1 MTRRMLVVGRNPNK
15 PSHLKGLRDAILLR
29 WAVGQLTSTMTHSE
43 ARTGKAQ
50 MSTPEH
56 REPVSH
62 AAIPPTVASP
72 RGAVKVGLVQI
83 NNSFSGQN
91 YLPYSVALL
100 QTYVQQKSADPGRYR
115 FLPPLYKR
123 VRIADAVEALL
134 DADLVGFSTYVW
146 NGRISLEIARRL
158 KAAKPGIVIVFGGP
172 HVPDQPEAFLRAHR
186 QIDIAVHNEGER
198 TFLQLLEMFPG
209 GNWENLPGVSFV
221 KPDGGF
227 VRNPN
232 TERAR
237 DLDEIPSPFLEGAFD
252 EIMAANPQE
261 SWIGLWETNRGCPF
275 RCTFCDWGSATA
287 AKVTKFGEERLY
299 AEVDWF
305 AEKKIEYIFC
315 CDANFGIQKRDV
327 DIAKYVSEVKG
338 STGYPVALSVQNTK
352 NATERAYET
361 QKILSDAGLNKGVA
375 LSMQSV
381 DMTTLEAI
389 KRDNISLGT
398 YMELQRRFTRDKVET
413 YSDLILGLPGETY
426 ESFVKGV
433 DQLMEN
439 GQHNRIQFNNLSILP
454 NAEMG
459 DPAYQAK
466 YGMITV
472 ESKIINIHGER
483 IELDDDV
490 PEVQDLVIATAAT
503 PLADWRRTR
512 VFCWMTALL
521 HFDKLFQIPLILAHG
536 ISGISYRDMIEA
548 FMAADPRR
556 FPMIAEINAFFHSE
570 AESIQRGGAEYV
582 FSKEYLNIFWPA
594 DEYIFV
600 KLTAEGKFDAFY
612 AEAGKL
618 LLETL
623 SARHGTLPMD
633 VIEEAVRLNHALVNQ
648 PFAKADLRVHLRYDL
663 LDYWRK
669 VRDGEQALL
678 RETPLVVEIDRTS
691 KPYDDF
697 QKWCREIVWWG
708 NKKGAYLYS
717 PRAAAITP
725 ELAGHY

>member
-1 MTRRMLVVGRNPNK
+1 MSSRSRN
-15 PSHLKGLRDAILLR
+15 
-29 WAVGQLTSTMTHSE
+29 
-43 ARTGKAQ
+43 
-50 MSTPEH
+50 TPDF
-56 REPVSH
+56 PGP
-62 AAIPPTVASP
+62 I
-72 RGAVKVGLVQI
+72 KIGLVQI

-91 YLPYSVALL
+91 YLPYSIALL
-100 QTYVQQKSADPGRYR
+100 QTYVQKFSPDPARYE
-115 FLPPLYKR
+115 FLTPLYKR
-123 VRIADAVEALL
+123 VRIADAVEALK

-158 KAAKPGIVIVFGGP
+158 KALKPGIVVVFGGP
-172 HVPDQPEAFLRAHR
+172 HVPDQPEAFLRANP
-186 QIDIAVHNEGER
+186 QIDLAVHNEGER
-198 TFLQLLEMFPG
+198 TFLKLLEAWPDRDA
-209 GNWENLPGVSFV
+209 WAALPGVSMV
-221 KPDGGF
+221 GADGAF

-232 TERAR
+232 IDRVR

-252 EIMAANPQE
+252 AIMDENPHE

-287 AKVTKFGEERLY
+287 GKVTKFGEERLY
-299 AEVDWF
+299 REVDWF
-305 AEKKIEYIFC
+305 AKRKIEYIFC

-327 DIAKYVSEVKG
+327 DIANYVADVKKT
-338 STGYPVALSVQNTK
+338 TGYPVALSVQNTK
-352 NATERAYET
+352 NATERAYLT

-381 DMTTLEAI
+381 DMPTLEAI

-398 YMELQRRFTRDKVET
+398 YMELQRRFTKDKVET

-426 ESFVKGV
+426 ESFVRGV

-459 DPAYQAK
+459 DPAYQKK
-466 YGMITV
+466 YGMVTV

-483 IELDDDV
+483 VELDDDV
-490 PEVQDLVIATAAT
+490 PEVQDLVVATAAT

-512 VFCWMTALL
+512 TFCWMTALL

-548 FMAADPRR
+548 FTQADPARY
-556 FPMIAEINAFFHSE
+556 PLIAGINAFFESE
-570 AESIQRGGAEYV
+570 ARSIQHGGSEYV
-582 FSKEYLNIFWPA
+582 FSKEYLNIYWPA
-594 DEYIFV
+594 DEFIFV

-612 AEAGKL
+612 AEAGRL
-618 LLETL
+618 LAETVT
-623 SARHGTLPMD
+623 ARHAGLPMD
-633 VIEEAVRLNHALVNQ
+633 VIDDAIKLNHALVHQ
-648 PFAKADLRVHLRYDL
+648 PFARTNLAVALRYDI
-663 LDYWRK
+663 LDYWYK
-669 VRDGEQALL
+669 VRTGEQAVL
-678 RETPLVVEIDRTS
+678 REQPMLVEIDRTS
-691 KPYDDF
+691 RPYDDF

-717 PRAAAITP
+717 PTAREITP

>member
-1 MTRRMLVVGRNPNK
+1 MSKLEAPSIADAASHFARQRVSGRP
-15 PSHLKGLRDAILLR
+15 AI
-29 WAVGQLTSTMTHSE
+29 A
-43 ARTGKAQ
+43 
-50 MSTPEH
+50 
-56 REPVSH
+56 
-62 AAIPPTVASP
+62 
-72 RGAVKVGLVQI
+72 VGLVQI

-100 QTYVQQKSADPGRYR
+100 QTYVRKFAADPARYR

-123 VRIADAVEALL
+123 IRIADAVEALRE
-134 DADLVGFSTYVW
+134 ADIVGFSTYVW

-158 KAAKPGIVIVFGGP
+158 KALKPGIAIIFGGP
-172 HVPDQPEAFLRAHR
+172 HVPDRPEDFLRAHP
-186 QIDIAVHNEGER
+186 QVDLAVHNEGER
-198 TFLQLLEMFPG
+198 TFLNLLESFDDRVSWGAIPG
-209 GNWENLPGVSFV
+209 ISMV
-221 KPDGGF
+221 KPDGTF
-227 VRNPN
+227 VRTKNID
-232 TERAR
+232 RVR

-252 EIMAANPQE
+252 EIMQANPDE

-287 AKVTKFGEERLY
+287 AKVTKFGEDRLCR
-299 AEVDWF
+299 EVDWF

-327 DIAKYVSEVKG
+327 DIANYVAEVKRAK
-338 STGYPVALSVQNTK
+338 GYPVALSVQNTK

-381 DMTTLEAI
+381 DRPTLEAI

-426 ESFVKGV
+426 DSFVRGV
-433 DQLMEN
+433 DLLMEN

-459 DPAYQAK
+459 DPAYQAR
-466 YGMITV
+466 YGMVTI

-483 IELDDDV
+483 VELDDDV
-490 PEVQDLVIATAAT
+490 PEVQNLVIGTAST

-512 VFCWMTALL
+512 VFCWMAALL

-536 ISGISYRDMIEA
+536 VSGVAYRDMIES
-548 FMAADPRR
+548 FMSADPARY
-556 FPMIAEINAFFHSE
+556 PMVAEINEFFESE
-570 AESIQRGGAEYV
+570 ARSIQQGGPEYV
-582 FSKEYLNIFWPA
+582 FSKEYLGIFWPA

-612 AEAGKL
+612 EEAGRL
-618 LLETL
+618 LGETL
-623 SARHGTLPMD
+623 RARSANLPMEI
-633 VIEEAVRLNHALVNQ
+633 VEQAVRLNHALVHQ
-648 PFAKADLRVHLRYDL
+648 PFARGDLKVRLGYDL
-663 LDYWRK
+663 LDYWNK
-669 VRDGEQALL
+669 VRGGEPATL
-678 RETPLVVEIDRTS
+678 REVPMIVEIDRTS
-691 KPYDDF
+691 RSYDDF

-717 PRAAAITP
+717 PRAAEITP

>member
-1 MTRRMLVVGRNPNK
+1 MSILDHPSVGLEKAGSNLDPQPAGSR
-15 PSHLKGLRDAILLR
+15 
-29 WAVGQLTSTMTHSE
+29 LT
-43 ARTGKAQ
+43 
-50 MSTPEH
+50 
-56 REPVSH
+56 
-62 AAIPPTVASP
+62 
-72 RGAVKVGLVQI
+72 VGLVQI

-100 QTYVQQKSADPGRYR
+100 QTYVRKFAARPEAYT

-123 VRIADAVEALL
+123 IRIADAVDALKG
-134 DADLVGFSTYVW
+134 ADLVGFSTYVW

-158 KAAKPGIVIVFGGP
+158 KALKPSIVIVFGGP
-172 HVPDQPEAFLRAHR
+172 HVPDQPESFMRANR
-186 QIDIAVHNEGER
+186 QIDLAVHNEGER
-198 TFLQLLEMFPG
+198 TFLKLLETFGDRVAWEAIPG
-209 GNWENLPGVSFV
+209 ISMV
-221 KPDGGF
+221 KPDGTF
-227 VRNPN
+227 VRTQNVD
-232 TERAR
+232 RVR

-252 EIMAANPQE
+252 GIMKANPNE

-287 AKVTKFGEERLY
+287 AKVTKFGEDRLFR
-299 AEVDWF
+299 EVDWF
-305 AEKKIEYIFC
+305 AHKKIEYIFC

-327 DIAKYVSEVKG
+327 DIANYVAAVKREK
-338 STGYPVALSVQNTK
+338 GYPVALSVQNTK
-352 NATERAYET
+352 NATERAYLT

-381 DMTTLEAI
+381 DMPTLEAI

-426 ESFVKGV
+426 ESFVRGV
-433 DQLMEN
+433 DLLMEN

-466 YGMITV
+466 YGMVTV

-483 IELDDDV
+483 VELDDDV
-490 PEVQDLVIATAAT
+490 PEVQDLVVATAST

-536 ISGISYRDMIEA
+536 ISGIAYRDMIEA
-548 FMAADPRR
+548 FMAADPERY
-556 FPMIAEINAFFHSE
+556 PMIAEINRFFESE
-570 AESIQRGGAEYV
+570 ARSIQQGGAEYV

-594 DEYIFV
+594 DEYVFV

-612 AEAGKL
+612 EEAGRL
-618 LLETL
+618 LGETL
-623 SARHGTLPMD
+623 QARSANLPID
-633 VIEEAVRLNHALVNQ
+633 VVEQAVRLNHAMVHQ
-648 PFAKADLRVHLRYDL
+648 PFAREDLKVPLDYDL
-663 LDYWRK
+663 LDYWNK
-669 VRDGEQALL
+669 VRGGEPAML
-678 RETPLVVEIDRTS
+678 RKTPMVVEIDRTS
-691 KPYDDF
+691 KPYEDL
-697 QKWCREIVWWG
+697 QRWCREIVWWG

-717 PRAAAITP
+717 PRSVEITP

>member
-1 MTRRMLVVGRNPNK
+1 
-15 PSHLKGLRDAILLR
+15 
-29 WAVGQLTSTMTHSE
+29 
-43 ARTGKAQ
+43 
-50 MSTPEH
+50 MSTANRPDPMPAAAGSAPAAQP
-56 REPVSH
+56 RAPV
-62 AAIPPTVASP
+62 V
-72 RGAVKVGLVQI
+72 VGLVQI

-100 QTYVQQKSADPGRYR
+100 QTYVQKMSADAGRYV

-123 VRIADAVEALL
+123 VRIADAVEALK

-172 HVPDQPEAFLRAHR
+172 HVPDQPEAFLRANP
-186 QIDIAVHNEGER
+186 QIDLAVHNEGER
-198 TFLQLLEMFPG
+198 TFLNLLEAFPDRSA
-209 GNWENLPGVSFV
+209 WQSLPGVSFV
-221 KPDGGF
+221 RPDGSF
-227 VRNPN
+227 VRKPN
-232 TERAR
+232 IERVR

-252 EIMAANPQE
+252 SIMAANPQE

-299 AEVDWF
+299 REVDWF

-327 DIAKYVSEVKG
+327 DIAKYVAVIKQG
-338 STGYPVALSVQNTK
+338 TGYPVALSVQNTK

-398 YMELQRRFTRDKVET
+398 YMELQRRFTRDRVET

-426 ESFVKGV
+426 ESFVRGV
-433 DQLMEN
+433 DQLIEN

-466 YGMITV
+466 YGMVTV

-490 PEVQDLVIATAAT
+490 PEVQDLVVATAAM

-536 ISGISYRDMIEA
+536 ISGIPYRDMIEA
-548 FMAADPRR
+548 FMAADAGR

-570 AESIQRGGAEYV
+570 AESIQRGGSEYV
-582 FSKEYLNIFWPA
+582 FSKEYLGIYWPA

-618 LLETL
+618 LAETV
-623 SARHGTLPMD
+623 SARNSGLPMD
-633 VIEEAVRLNHALVNQ
+633 IIDEAIRLNHALVHQ
-648 PFAKADLRVHLRYDL
+648 PFAKDNLKVRVRHDL
-663 LDYWRK
+663 LDYWHK
-669 VRDGEQALL
+669 VRGGEQALL
-678 RETPLVVEIDRTS
+678 REAPMAIEVDRAS

-708 NKKGAYLYS
+708 NKKGAYLYA
-717 PRAAAITP
+717 PRAAEITP

>member
-1 MTRRMLVVGRNPNK
+1 MAMANAPDPTSAIVAVPQAGAP
-15 PSHLKGLRDAILLR
+15 LKIA
-29 WAVGQLTSTMTHSE
+29 
-43 ARTGKAQ
+43 
-50 MSTPEH
+50 
-56 REPVSH
+56 
-62 AAIPPTVASP
+62 
-72 RGAVKVGLVQI
+72 LVQI

-91 YLPYSVALL
+91 YLPYSIALL
-100 QTYVQQKSADPGRYR
+100 QTYVQKFSPNPERYE
-115 FLPPLYKR
+115 FMTPLYKR
-123 VRIADAVEALL
+123 IRIADAVEQLK
-134 DADLVGFSTYVW
+134 DADIVGFSTYVW

-158 KAAKPGIVIVFGGP
+158 KELKPGIIIMFGGP
-172 HVPDQPEAFLRAHR
+172 HVPDQPEDFMRANR
-186 QIDIAVHNEGER
+186 QIDLAVHNEGEI
-198 TFLQLLEMFPG
+198 TFLKLLESYPDRES
-209 GNWENLPGVSFV
+209 WVSLPGVSMV
-221 KPDGGF
+221 KPDGSF

-232 TERAR
+232 SDRVR

-252 EIMAANPQE
+252 SIMKANPNE

-287 AKVTKFGEERLY
+287 AKVTKFGDERLF

-327 DIAKYVSEVKG
+327 DIANHVAKIKKE
-338 STGYPVALSVQNTK
+338 TGYPVALSVQNTK
-352 NATERAYET
+352 NATERAYLT

-381 DMTTLEAI
+381 DMPTLEAI
-389 KRDNISLGT
+389 KRDNISLNT

-433 DQLMEN
+433 DLLMEN

-459 DPAYQAK
+459 SPEYQKK
-466 YGMITV
+466 YGMVSV

-483 IELDDDV
+483 VELDDDV
-490 PEVQDLVIATAAT
+490 PEVQDLVIATAST
-503 PLADWRRTR
+503 PLAEWRRTR
-512 VFCWMTALL
+512 NFCWMAALL

-536 ISGISYRDMIEA
+536 ISGIAYRDMIEA
-548 FMAADPRR
+548 FLLADPKRY
-556 FPMIAEINAFFHSE
+556 PMIAEINAFFE
-570 AESIQRGGAEYV
+570 GESVAIQKGGSEYV

-600 KLTAEGKFDAFY
+600 KLTHEGKFDAFY
-612 AEAGKL
+612 QEAGKL
-618 LLETL
+618 LAETVA
-623 SARHGTLPMD
+623 ARHAGLPMD
-633 VIEEAVRLNHALVNQ
+633 VIDEAIKLNHALVHQ
-648 PFAKADLRVHLRYDL
+648 PFAKTNLKVKMRYDL
-663 LDYWRK
+663 LDYWNK
-669 VRDGEQALL
+669 VRGGEQALL
-678 RETPLVVEIDRTS
+678 REQPMVIEIDRTS

-717 PRAAAITP
+717 PTAAAITQ

>member
-1 MTRRMLVVGRNPNK
+1 M
-15 PSHLKGLRDAILLR
+15 SS
-29 WAVGQLTSTMTHSE
+29 LTQTES
-43 ARTGKAQ
+43 
-50 MSTPEH
+50 
-56 REPVSH
+56 
-62 AAIPPTVASP
+62 ASP
-72 RGAVKVGLVQI
+72 GLVPAAGPVKVGLVQI

-91 YLPYSVALL
+91 YLPYSIALL
-100 QTYVQQKSADPGRYR
+100 QTYVQKFAVNPGLYE
-115 FLPPLYKR
+115 FLTPLYKR
-123 VRIADAVEALL
+123 VRIADAVDALKG
-134 DADLVGFSTYVW
+134 ADLVGFSTYVW

-158 KAAKPGIVIVFGGP
+158 KALKPGIVIVFGGP
-172 HVPDQPEAFLRAHR
+172 HVPDQPEDFLRANP
-186 QIDIAVHNEGER
+186 QIDLAVHNEGER
-198 TFLQLLEMFPG
+198 TFLKLLEAWPDRDA
-209 GNWENLPGVSFV
+209 WASLAGVSMV
-221 KPDGGF
+221 KADGSF

-232 TERAR
+232 IDRVR

-252 EIMAANPQE
+252 SIMAANPSE

-287 AKVTKFGEERLY
+287 GKVTKFGEERLFR
-299 AEVDWF
+299 EVDWF
-305 AEKKIEYIFC
+305 AAKKIEYIFC

-327 DIAKYVSEVKG
+327 DIANYVADIKKQ
-338 STGYPVALSVQNTK
+338 TGYPVALSVQNTK
-352 NATERAYET
+352 NATERAYLT

-381 DMTTLEAI
+381 DMPTLEAI
-389 KRDNISLGT
+389 KRDNISLNT
-398 YMELQRRFTRDKVET
+398 YMELQRRFTKDKVET

-426 ESFVKGV
+426 ESFVRGV

-459 DPAYQAK
+459 DPAYQKK
-466 YGMITV
+466 YGMVTI

-483 IELDDDV
+483 VELDDDV
-490 PEVQDLVIATAAT
+490 PEVQDLVIATAST

-512 VFCWMTALL
+512 NFCWMTALL

-536 ISGISYRDMIEA
+536 ISGIAYRDMIEA
-548 FMAADPRR
+548 FMHADAGRY
-556 FPMIAEINAFFHSE
+556 PMIAEINAFFEGE
-570 AESIQRGGAEYV
+570 ARSIQQGGSEYV
-582 FSKEYLNIFWPA
+582 FSKEYLNIYWPA
-594 DEYIFV
+594 DEFIFV

-618 LLETL
+618 LAETVT
-623 SARHGTLPMD
+623 ARHAGLPMD
-633 VIEEAVRLNHALVNQ
+633 VIEDAIKLNHALVHQ
-648 PFAKADLRVHLRYDL
+648 PFAKTNLAVKLRYDI
-663 LDYWRK
+663 LDYWHK
-669 VRDGEQALL
+669 VRTGEQALL
-678 RETPLVVEIDRTS
+678 RQQPMLVEVDRTA

-717 PRAAAITP
+717 PTAREITP

>member
-1 MTRRMLVVGRNPNK
+1 
-15 PSHLKGLRDAILLR
+15 
-29 WAVGQLTSTMTHSE
+29 
-43 ARTGKAQ
+43 
-50 MSTPEH
+50 MSTPKDFMTSTSATPDIG
-56 REPVSH
+56 RGS
-62 AAIPPTVASP
+62 VAKP
-72 RGAVKVGLVQI
+72 AVKIGLVQI

-91 YLPYSVALL
+91 YLPYSIALL
-100 QTYVQQKSADPGRYR
+100 QTYVQKFSPNPERYD
-115 FLPPLYKR
+115 FLTPLYKR
-123 VRIADAVEALL
+123 VRIADAVEQLKS
-134 DADLVGFSTYVW
+134 ADIVGFSTYVW

-158 KAAKPGIVIVFGGP
+158 KKLKPGIVILFGGP
-172 HVPDQPEAFLRAHR
+172 HVPDQPEGFMRANP
-186 QIDIAVHNEGER
+186 QIDLAVHNEGEI
-198 TFLQLLEMFPG
+198 TFLKLLDSYPDRES
-209 GNWENLPGVSFV
+209 WASLPGVSMV
-221 KPDGGF
+221 KADGSF
-227 VRNPN
+227 VRNAN
-232 TERAR
+232 ADRVR

-252 EIMAANPQE
+252 AIMAANPDE

-287 AKVTKFGEERLY
+287 AKVTKFGEERLFE
-299 AEVDWF
+299 EVDWF
-305 AEKKIEYIFC
+305 ARKKIEYIFC

-327 DIAKYVSEVKG
+327 DIANYVADIKKK
-338 STGYPVALSVQNTK
+338 TGFPVALSVQNTK
-352 NATERAYET
+352 NATERAYLT

-381 DMTTLEAI
+381 DMPTLEAI
-389 KRDNISLGT
+389 KRDNISLNT

-433 DQLMEN
+433 DLLMEN

-459 DPAYQAK
+459 DPAYQKK
-466 YGMITV
+466 YGMVTV

-490 PEVQDLVIATAAT
+490 PEVQDLVIATAST
-503 PLADWRRTR
+503 PLAEWRRTR
-512 VFCWMTALL
+512 IFCWMTALL

-536 ISGISYRDMIEA
+536 ISGIPYREMIEA
-548 FMAADPRR
+548 FMAADPKRY
-556 FPMIAEINAFFHSE
+556 PMIAEINAFFESE
-570 AESIQRGGAEYV
+570 AHAIQKGGSEYV

-594 DEYIFV
+594 DEFIFV
-600 KLTAEGKFDAFY
+600 KLTADGKFDAFY

-618 LLETL
+618 LAETV
-623 SARHGTLPMD
+623 AERHSGLPMD
-633 VIEEAVRLNHALVNQ
+633 VIEEAIKLNHALVHQ
-648 PFAKADLRVHLRYDL
+648 PFAKTNVKVKLRYDL
-663 LDYWRK
+663 LDYWNK
-669 VRDGEQALL
+669 VRGGEQALL
-678 RETPLVVEIDRTS
+678 REAPMIVEIDRTS

-717 PRAAAITP
+717 PNATAITP

>member
-1 MTRRMLVVGRNPNK
+1 MSNN
-15 PSHLKGLRDAILLR
+15 DD
-29 WAVGQLTSTMTHSE
+29 
-43 ARTGKAQ
+43 
-50 MSTPEH
+50 STPIAPGPQVAA
-56 REPVSH
+56 PV
-62 AAIPPTVASP
+62 
-72 RGAVKVGLVQI
+72 RVGLVQI

-91 YLPYSVALL
+91 YLPYSIALL
-100 QTYVQQKSADPGRYR
+100 QTYVQRFSPNPGRYR
-115 FLPPLYKR
+115 FLTPLYKR
-123 VRIADAVEALL
+123 VRIADAVEALK

-158 KAAKPGIVIVFGGP
+158 KALKPGIVIVFGGP
-172 HVPDQPEAFLRAHR
+172 HVPDQPETFLRANP
-186 QIDIAVHNEGER
+186 QIDLAVHNEGER
-198 TFLQLLEMFPG
+198 TFLKLLEAFPDRTA
-209 GNWENLPGVSFV
+209 WAALAGVSMV
-221 KPDGGF
+221 RSDGTF

-232 TERAR
+232 IDRVR
-237 DLDEIPSPFLEGAFD
+237 DLDEIPSPFLDGAFD
-252 EIMAANPQE
+252 SIMAANPDE

-287 AKVTKFGEERLY
+287 GKVTKFGEERLF

-327 DIAKYVSEVKG
+327 DIANYVADVKKQ
-338 STGYPVALSVQNTK
+338 TGYPVALSVQNTK
-352 NATERAYET
+352 NATERAYLT

-381 DMTTLEAI
+381 DMPTLEAI
-389 KRDNISLGT
+389 KRDNISLNT
-398 YMELQRRFTRDKVET
+398 YMELQRRFTKDKVET

-426 ESFVKGV
+426 ESFVRGV

-459 DPAYQAK
+459 DPAYQRK
-466 YGMITV
+466 YGMVTI

-483 IELDDDV
+483 VELDDDV

-512 VFCWMTALL
+512 IFCWMTALL

-548 FMAADPRR
+548 FMLADAKRYPL
-556 FPMIAEINAFFHSE
+556 IAEINAFFESE
-570 AESIQRGGAEYV
+570 ARSIQQGGSEYV
-582 FSKEYLNIFWPA
+582 FSKEYLNIYWPA
-594 DEYIFV
+594 DEFIFV
-600 KLTAEGKFDAFY
+600 RLTAEGKFDAFY

-618 LLETL
+618 LAETV
-623 SARHGTLPMD
+623 SARNAGLPMD
-633 VIEEAVRLNHALVNQ
+633 VIDDAIKLNHALVHQ
-648 PFAKADLRVHLRYDL
+648 PFAKADLKVKLRYDI
-663 LDYWRK
+663 LDYWHK
-669 VRDGEQALL
+669 VRTGEQALL
-678 RETPLVVEIDRTS
+678 RELPMLVEVERTA

-717 PRAAAITP
+717 PRSAAITP

>member
-1 MTRRMLVVGRNPNK
+1 MSNSRESVAT
-15 PSHLKGLRDAILLR
+15 IL
-29 WAVGQLTSTMTHSE
+29 ST
-43 ARTGKAQ
+43 Q
-50 MSTPEH
+50 PL
-56 REPVSH
+56 
-62 AAIPPTVASP
+62 AIPSALPPAT
-72 RGAVKVGLVQI
+72 VGLVQI

-100 QTYVQQKSADPGRYR
+100 QTYVQQKSTMPDRFR
-115 FLPPLYKR
+115 FLPHLYKR
-123 VRIADAVEALL
+123 IRIADAVASLLEA
-134 DADLVGFSTYVW
+134 DIVGFSTYVW

-158 KAAKPGIVIVFGGP
+158 KAAKPGILNIFGGP
-172 HVPDQPEAFLRAHR
+172 HVPDQPEAFLRSNP
-186 QIDIAVHNEGER
+186 QIDLAVHNEGER

-209 GNWENLPGVSFV
+209 REWQNLPGVSFV
-221 KPDGGF
+221 EPDGSF
-227 VRNPN
+227 VRKPN
-232 TERAR
+232 IDRVR
-237 DLDEIPSPFLEGAFD
+237 DLDEIPSPFLDGSFD
-252 EIMAANPQE
+252 AIMAANPNE

-287 AKVTKFGEERLY
+287 AKVTKFGDQRLFR
-299 AEVDWF
+299 EVDWF

-327 DIAKYVSEVKG
+327 DIANYVAETKK
-338 STGYPVALSVQNTK
+338 STGFPVALSVQNTK
-352 NATERAYET
+352 NATERAYLT

-389 KRDNISLGT
+389 KRDNISLDT

-459 DPAYQAK
+459 DPAYQSR
-466 YGMITV
+466 YGMVTI

-490 PEVQDLVIATAAT
+490 PEVQDLVIATSAT

-548 FMAADPRR
+548 FMVADPKR
-556 FPMIAEINAFFHSE
+556 FPMIAEINNFFYGE
-570 AESIQRGGAEYV
+570 AESIQKGGSEYV
-582 FSKEYLNIFWPA
+582 FSKEYLNIYWPA
-594 DEYIFV
+594 DEFVFV
-600 KLTAEGKFDAFY
+600 KLTADGKFDAFY
-612 AEAGKL
+612 EEAGNL
-618 LLETL
+618 LREIV
-623 SARHGTLPMD
+623 SGHSSGLPMG
-633 VIEEAVRLNHALVNQ
+633 VIDEAVKLNHALVHQ
-648 PFAKADLRVHLRYDL
+648 PFAKDDVKIELRYDL

-678 RETPLVVEIDRTS
+678 TEKALVVEIDRTS

-717 PRAAAITP
+717 PRAEEITR

>member
-1 MTRRMLVVGRNPNK
+1 MTDGA
-15 PSHLKGLRDAILLR
+15 LKI
-29 WAVGQLTSTMTHSE
+29 
-43 ARTGKAQ
+43 
-50 MSTPEH
+50 
-56 REPVSH
+56 
-62 AAIPPTVASP
+62 
-72 RGAVKVGLVQI
+72 GLVQI

-91 YLPYSVALL
+91 YLPYSIALL
-100 QTYVQQKSADPGRYR
+100 QTYVQKFSATPERYE
-115 FLPPLYKR
+115 FMTPLYKR
-123 VRIADAVEALL
+123 VRIADAVEQLK
-134 DADLVGFSTYVW
+134 DADIVGFSTYVW

-158 KAAKPGIVIVFGGP
+158 KELKPGIIIMFGGP
-172 HVPDQPEAFLRAHR
+172 HVPDQPEAFMRANP
-186 QIDIAVHNEGER
+186 QIDLAVHNEGEI
-198 TFLQLLEMFPG
+198 TFLKLLDSYPDRES
-209 GNWENLPGVSFV
+209 WASLPGVSMV
-221 KPDGGF
+221 KADGSF
-227 VRNPN
+227 VRNKN
-232 TERAR
+232 SDRVR

-252 EIMAANPQE
+252 SIMKANPNE

-287 AKVTKFGEERLY
+287 GKVTKFGDERLFE
-299 AEVDWF
+299 EVDWF
-305 AEKKIEYIFC
+305 ARNKIEYIFC

-327 DIAKYVSEVKG
+327 DIANHVAEVKKK
-338 STGYPVALSVQNTK
+338 TGYPVALSVQNTK
-352 NATERAYET
+352 NATERAYLT

-381 DMTTLEAI
+381 DMPTLEAI
-389 KRDNISLGT
+389 KRDNISLNT

-433 DQLMEN
+433 DLLMEN

-459 DPAYQAK
+459 DPAYQKK
-466 YGMITV
+466 YGMVTV

-490 PEVQDLVIATAAT
+490 PEVQDLVIATAST

-512 VFCWMTALL
+512 IFCWMTALL

-536 ISGISYRDMIEA
+536 ISGIPYREMIEA
-548 FMAADPRR
+548 FMAADPKR
-556 FPMIAEINAFFHSE
+556 FPMIAEINAFFESE
-570 AESIQRGGAEYV
+570 ARSIQKGGSEYV

-594 DEYIFV
+594 DEFIFV

-618 LLETL
+618 LSETV
-623 SARHGTLPMD
+623 SARHSGLPMD
-633 VIEEAVRLNHALVNQ
+633 VIEEAIKLNHALVHQ
-648 PFAKADLRVHLRYDL
+648 PFAKTNVKVRLRYDL
-663 LDYWRK
+663 LDYWNK
-669 VRDGEQALL
+669 VRGGEQALL
-678 RETPLVVEIDRTS
+678 REAPMMVEIDRTS

-717 PRAAAITP
+717 PNSTAITP

>member
-1 MTRRMLVVGRNPNK
+1 MEVAASMTSAPGAAPLGRP
-15 PSHLKGLRDAILLR
+15 LKI
-29 WAVGQLTSTMTHSE
+29 
-43 ARTGKAQ
+43 
-50 MSTPEH
+50 
-56 REPVSH
+56 
-62 AAIPPTVASP
+62 
-72 RGAVKVGLVQI
+72 GLVQI

-91 YLPYSVALL
+91 YLPYSIALL
-100 QTYVQQKSADPGRYR
+100 QTYVQKFSPNPGRYE
-115 FLPPLYKR
+115 FMTPLYQR
-123 VRIADAVEALL
+123 IRIADAVEQLKG
-134 DADLVGFSTYVW
+134 ADIIGFSTYVW

-158 KAAKPGIVIVFGGP
+158 KEIKPGIIIMFGGP
-172 HVPDQPEAFLRAHR
+172 HVPDQPEEFMRANR
-186 QIDIAVHNEGER
+186 QIDLAVHNEGEI
-198 TFLQLLEMFPG
+198 TFLKLLESYPDRAS
-209 GNWENLPGVSFV
+209 WASLPGVSMV
-221 KPDGGF
+221 KPDGSF

-232 TERAR
+232 SDRVR

-252 EIMAANPQE
+252 SIMKANPNE

-287 AKVTKFGEERLY
+287 AKVTKFGDERLF

-327 DIAKYVSEVKG
+327 DIANHVAKIKKE
-338 STGYPVALSVQNTK
+338 TGYPVALSVQNTK
-352 NATERAYET
+352 NATERAYLT

-381 DMTTLEAI
+381 DMPTLEAI
-389 KRDNISLGT
+389 KRDNISLNT

-433 DQLMEN
+433 DLLMEN
-439 GQHNRIQFNNLSILP
+439 GQHNRIQFNNCSILP

-459 DPAYQAK
+459 NPEYQKK
-466 YGMITV
+466 YGMVTV

-483 IELDDDV
+483 VELDDDV
-490 PEVQDLVIATAAT
+490 PEVQELIIATAST
-503 PLADWRRTR
+503 PLADWRKTR
-512 VFCWMTALL
+512 NFCWMTALL

-536 ISGISYRDMIEA
+536 ISGIAYRDMIEA
-548 FMAADPRR
+548 FILADSKRY
-556 FPMIAEINAFFHSE
+556 PMIAEINAFFESE
-570 AESIQRGGAEYV
+570 SQSIQKGGAEYV

-600 KLTAEGKFDAFY
+600 KLTHEGKFDAFY
-612 AEAGKL
+612 EEAGRL
-618 LLETL
+618 LTEIVA
-623 SARHGTLPMD
+623 ARHAGLPMD
-633 VIEEAVRLNHALVNQ
+633 VIDEAIKLNHALVHQ
-648 PFAKADLRVHLRYDL
+648 PFAKTNIKVKLRYDL
-663 LDYWRK
+663 LDYWNK
-669 VRDGEQALL
+669 VRGGEQAIL
-678 RETPLVVEIDRTS
+678 REQPMVIEIDRTS

-717 PRAAAITP
+717 PNATAITQ